1 MEVFLLRFWLKA
13 LYSLFWTFLEEF
25 STIMFILWTKLKTS
39 SVNHEDVLHTFYM
52 SSFKTLIAK
61 LLENSIILV
70 LDLQLRSISKQT
82 SAKQMVSVMII
93 ILFICGTYFEKVM
106 VVNLFEFNPFTS
118 RVHKKVIHTYANLH
132 LKAAGLFKYVWPFS
146 GHLALKGQ

>member
-93 ILFICGTYFEKVM
+93 ILFVCGTSRRLWWSTCL
-106 VVNLFEFNPFTS
+106 NLTLLRLVFTKRS
-118 RVHKKVIHTYANLH
+118 YILTQTCIWKLQVCLSMYDLLVDTWH
-132 LKAAGLFKYVWPFS
+132 
-146 GHLALKGQ
+146 